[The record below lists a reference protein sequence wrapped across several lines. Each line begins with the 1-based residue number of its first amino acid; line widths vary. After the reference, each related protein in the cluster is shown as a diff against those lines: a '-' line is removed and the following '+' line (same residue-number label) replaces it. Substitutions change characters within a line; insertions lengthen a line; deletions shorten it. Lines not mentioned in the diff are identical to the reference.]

1 MSSKVSLAQATRLR
15 AAAFEMLAIADE
27 LERSTPQRR
36 SGLPFSETVSP
47 RSLAALATKHF
58 ADREL
63 RKSYINDAFFGEP
76 AWDML
81 LYLFIKSCASKR
93 VYKTAVT
100 SASGVPHST
109 ALRYLELLER
119 DELLRVEP
127 AEGDKRVQ
135 LVSLTQKG
143 SSAMA
148 DYLSRSIQIVR
159 QSLPEFEA
167 DRETSASHPMYSIEP
182 HTFGPDL

>member
-1 MSSKVSLAQATRLR
+1 
-15 AAAFEMLAIADE
+15 MLALADE
-27 LERSTPQRR
+27 LERSTPQRQTA
-36 SGLPFSETVSP
+36 LPFSQTVSP
-47 RSLAALATKHF
+47 SALAALASKHF

-63 RKSYINDAFFGEP
+63 RKSCINDAFFGEP

-81 LYLFIKSCASKR
+81 LYLFIKACEDRRA
-93 VYKTAVT
+93 YKTAVT

-119 DELLRVEP
+119 DGIVRVEL

-135 LVSLTQKG
+135 LVSLTPKG

-148 DYLSRSIQIVR
+148 DYLSRSLQGVR
-159 QSLPEFEA
+159 QGVPKVGAE
-167 DRETSASHPMYSIEP
+167 RETSASQGVHLKEP
-182 HTFGPDL
+182 RTFSADL

>member
-1 MSSKVSLAQATRLR
+1 MSSEMSLAQANRLR

-47 RSLAALATKHF
+47 RSLAALATKQF

-81 LYLFIKSCASKR
+81 LYLFIKCSENKR
-93 VYKTAVT
+93 AYKTAVT

-119 DELLRVEP
+119 DGVLIVEP

-148 DYLSRSIQIVR
+148 NYLSRSLQIVR
-159 QSLPEFEA
+159 QGLPEIGV
-167 DRETSASHPMYSIEP
+167 DRETSA
-182 HTFGPDL
+182 